1 MSVDMS
7 YRDRRLAQ
15 RLEDPEFREHYE
27 RAERQIAQIDSLMQ
41 MLDVLRESAGKSKA
55 QLARDIDKN
64 PAAIRRL
71 FSSEVNP
78 ELKTVVAL
86 AEALDADVVI
96 RPRRRAQRRL
106 RAAATA

>member
-15 RLEDPEFREHYE
+15 RLEDPAFREEYE

-55 QLARDIDKN
+55 QLARDVDKH

-71 FSSEVNP
+71 FASEANP

-96 RPRRRAQRRL
+96 KPRRRARRRL
-106 RAAATA
+106 RAAAAA